1 MVDGD
6 QSRGGIGVNDL
17 FPYDSDIGKKQI
29 GKDDVSKDFERKEEK
44 GSDNG
49 NLKKMVNSDSSSLK
63 ATKDNINSETEIII
77 STKHENN
84 NNNNNNNREIT
95 ARTDLNVIE
104 DCIEIG
110 KLSQRTSFEDITPQ
124 EFGEISQGPWI
135 NSGIK
140 SELHNN
146 NENTKS
152 QLENKNESS
161 QLTEKDLNTSYLSS
175 SGAKDS
181 HIETVRSAKPDVLGL
196 PYSGIISTSDPV
208 PPMDSKDKNLAEKKK
223 FRKSGSPRT
232 LTDMEKVP
240 GIIPGEEKNV
250 PRESTLIPKYESLR
264 EAIRIR

>member
-29 GKDDVSKDFERKEEK
+29 GKGDIPTDFERKEEK
-44 GSDNG
+44 GSDHG
-49 NLKKMVNSDSSSLK
+49 NLKKIVNSDSSSLK
-63 ATKDNINSETEIII
+63 ASKDKINSETEIIV

-84 NNNNNNNREIT
+84 NNNYNNREIT
-95 ARTDLNVIE
+95 ARTDLNAIE

-146 NENTKS
+146 NDTKS
-152 QLENKNESS
+152 QLVNKDESS

-181 HIETVRSAKPDVLGL
+181 DKDTVRSSEPDVLSL

-208 PPMDSKDKNLAEKKK
+208 PIDSKDKNVTEKKK
-223 FRKSGSPRT
+223 FRKSGSSRT

-240 GIIPGEEKNV
+240 GIVPGEEKNV

>member
-1 MVDGD
+1 LVDGD

-29 GKDDVSKDFERKEEK
+29 GKDDVSTDFERKEEK
-44 GSDNG
+44 GNDNG
-49 NLKKMVNSDSSSLK
+49 NLKKIVHSDSSSLK
-63 ATKDNINSETEIII
+63 ATKDKINSETEIIV

-84 NNNNNNNREIT
+84 NNNYNNREIA
-95 ARTDLNVIE
+95 ARTDLNILE

-146 NENTKS
+146 DNTKS
-152 QLENKNESS
+152 QLENKNELS
-161 QLTEKDLNTSYLSS
+161 QFTEKDLNTSYLSS

-181 HIETVRSAKPDVLGL
+181 DKDTVRSSEPDVLGL

-208 PPMDSKDKNLAEKKK
+208 PPIDSKDKNLPEKKK
-223 FRKSGSPRT
+223 FRKSGSSRT

-240 GIIPGEEKNV
+240 GIVPGEEKNI